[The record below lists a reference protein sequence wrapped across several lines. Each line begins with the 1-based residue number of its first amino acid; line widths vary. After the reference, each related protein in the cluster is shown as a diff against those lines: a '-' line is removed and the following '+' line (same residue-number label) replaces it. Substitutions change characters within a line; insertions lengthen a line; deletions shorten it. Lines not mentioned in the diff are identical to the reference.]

1 MMQTSSR
8 GIKRPHSTIDSIPD
22 ENKFTS
28 ISRNH
33 EMQRN
38 ESGLNMRR
46 LVGTPLLGGNI
57 ASRSGKAR
65 ASTPPQYA
73 NRVHRQ
79 PAPKARRPPL
89 PFTYGSEVSLDPAI
103 LSTHPDPI
111 AVQQI
116 KLVIPVIPR
125 LMNGQSDMAK
135 MIGMLIVNARMDLP
149 TTTRE
154 PDQNAEDQMPSKPGK
169 TDTPGADFD
178 LLFNNLTESGL
189 VPAKSSTTSMG
200 MHAAHVKK

>member
-1 MMQTSSR
+1 
-8 GIKRPHSTIDSIPD
+8 
-22 ENKFTS
+22 
-28 ISRNH
+28 
-33 EMQRN
+33 
-38 ESGLNMRR
+38 MRR
-46 LVGTPLLGGNI
+46 LVGTPRLGSNI
-57 ASRSGKAR
+57 ASRSGKPR
-65 ASTPPQYA
+65 ALTPPQYA
-73 NRVHRQ
+73 HRVHRQ
-79 PAPKARRPPL
+79 PAPKARRLPL

-103 LSTHPDPI
+103 LSTHPDPV

-154 PDQNAEDQMPSKPGK
+154 SVHKVEAQLPNKPDKA
-169 TDTPGADFD
+169 DTPGADFD

-189 VPAKSSTTSMG
+189 VPAKPSTTSMG
-200 MHAAHVKK
+200 MHAAHGKK